1 MPWRNNPDLWGLVGA
16 LIVSTISA
24 FISIAQRVVRGHKAS
39 ALWVISEFMAAILC
53 GYIMFDTYPIL
64 QSQLP
69 EWATLPMLVALAA
82 HIGGR
87 SFQGLEK
94 TMLKRFNLSLDDQN
108 EEPVKPA
115 EPTS

>member
-16 LIVSTISA
+16 LIISTISG
-24 FISIAQRVVRGHKAS
+24 FISIAQRVVRGHKVS
-39 ALWVISEFMAAILC
+39 VLWVISEFLAAILA

-64 QSQLP
+64 EPQLP
-69 EWATLPMLVALAA
+69 AWATLPMLVALAA

-94 TMLKRFNLSLDDQN
+94 IMQKRLAGILPPEDT
-108 EEPVKPA
+108 
-115 EPTS
+115 PTT